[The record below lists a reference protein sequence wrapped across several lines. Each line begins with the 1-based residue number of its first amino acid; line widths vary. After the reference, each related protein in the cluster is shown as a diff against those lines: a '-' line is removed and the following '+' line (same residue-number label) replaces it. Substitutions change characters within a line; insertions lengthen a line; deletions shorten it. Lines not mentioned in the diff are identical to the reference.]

1 MRFAYN
7 ILILLMA
14 GLFACESLITDIPAS
29 KLPKSES
36 KLVVQSF
43 ISPQA
48 TRINV
53 VVTES
58 VPLFGEIT
66 SSRGSVIRNAIVK
79 ISDGVHEAVI
89 PFDTASQLYSID
101 KALFVI
107 AASKTYTLN
116 VSDGK
121 RTVTSSCTV
130 PEKQAFT
137 KTYVIDTSL
146 SRNGYDTDTA
156 LTLKMTWDDIVGDI
170 NFYRVKASVDL
181 EYSIPEGN
189 SAETFKERRVR
200 NRFNFRWDETIGRN
214 DYQSDLNI
222 DGVTFTSP
230 VGRASLPQVVTYD
243 YGNGSKFTVYP
254 KAKIITVTMEIY
266 NTDENYFKY
275 NRSLETRGSSD
286 NPFVEP
292 SLIFTNIN
300 GGLGCFAA
308 YNAGQAIYRP
318 K

>member
-1 MRFAYN
+1 MRFIYLFF
-7 ILILLMA
+7 ILSMI
-14 GLFACESLITDIPAS
+14 GLCACESLITDIPAS

-48 TRINV
+48 ARINV

-58 VPLFGEIT
+58 VPLFGEST
-66 SSRGSVIRNAIVK
+66 GSRGSVIRNAIVK

-101 KALFVI
+101 KALFTI

-130 PEKQAFT
+130 PQKQALT
-137 KTYVIDTSL
+137 KTYVIDTSF
-146 SRNGYDTDTA
+146 SRDGFDQDTA
-156 LTLKMTWDDIVGDI
+156 LTLKMTWDDIVGDT

-189 SAETFKERRVR
+189 SAETFKERRIR
-200 NRFNFRWDETIGRN
+200 NRFNFRWDDTIGRN

-275 NRSLETRGSSD
+275 HRSLETRGSSD

-292 SLIFTNIN
+292 SLIFSNIN

>member
-1 MRFAYN
+1 MRIAYSIF
-7 ILILLMA
+7 ILSMV

-29 KLPKSES
+29 KLPQTES

-48 TRINV
+48 ARINV

-79 ISDGVHEAVI
+79 ISDGTKEAVI
-89 PFDTASQLYSID
+89 PFDTASQLYSLD
-101 KALFVI
+101 KSLFTI

-116 VSDGK
+116 VTDGK

-130 PEKQAFT
+130 PQKQVLT
-137 KTYVIDTSL
+137 KSYVIDTSF
-146 SRNGYDTDTA
+146 SRGGMDRDTA
-156 LTLKMTWDDIVGDI
+156 LTVKMTWDDIVADT

-200 NRFNFRWDETIGRN
+200 NRFNFNWEETIGRN
-214 DYQSDLNI
+214 DYQSDLNL

-230 VGRASLPQVVTYD
+230 IGRANLPQVATFD
-243 YGNGSKFTVYP
+243 YGNGNRFTVYP
-254 KAKIITVTMEIY
+254 KAKIIMVTMEIY

-275 NRSLETRGSSD
+275 HRSLELRGNSD

-308 YNAGQAIYRP
+308 YNIGQVIFRP